1 MGLWSLSSLSL
12 GLRVVWS
19 LSGLP
24 LVLMGP
30 WSLSGLPLVLSG
42 LVSLWSSRGSGLSG
56 LSLVL
61 SGLVSLWFLFDF
73 RVVGLFSH
81 GFLAGYAVWNMVVVY
96 VLAGKHLTGSLD
108 LLVQYHGL
116 AYPAQSL
123 TYLLLALSTVAAF
136 DRYLHHLHHLHHHH

>member
-42 LVSLWSSRGSGLSG
+42 LVSLWFLS
-56 LSLVL
+56 
-61 SGLVSLWFLFDF
+61 DF